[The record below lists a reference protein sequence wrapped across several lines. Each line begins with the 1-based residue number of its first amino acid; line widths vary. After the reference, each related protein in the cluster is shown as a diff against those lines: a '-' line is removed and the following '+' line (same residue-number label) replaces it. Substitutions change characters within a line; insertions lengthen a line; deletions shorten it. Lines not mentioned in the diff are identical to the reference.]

1 MIVAAIAMM
10 CLAANAVEPPIG
22 DSGPRRLILAHYMPW
37 YVAKPHSRVWGWH
50 WTMNHFDPEKIEG
63 GKRQI
68 ASHFYPLIGAYD
80 SGDPHVLEYHLLTMK
95 LAGIDGVIVDWYG
108 RQKFNDYAI
117 LHNNTTRLVD
127 QVRRLGMKI
136 VVCYE
141 DQTIPRLVA
150 AGRVKPDGRVPHA
163 ISEID
168 WLANHWFKLDAYVRL
183 DGKPVLLSFGFNGL
197 TQKEWTRALSKL
209 KSPVSYFSEHSRRN
223 GAVGAFDWPIPKK
236 GVAAVDG
243 FRTASRQWSRSIP
256 VAFPRFVDVYKA
268 AKVHESYGR
277 IEDRRGATFRLT
289 LQKALASRSRL
300 VQIATWNDW
309 GEGTVI
315 EPSREYGFRDLEV
328 VQSLRR
334 KHIDPSFEPSAADLR
349 LPRRLFDRRRRASRP
364 AQHRELD
371 RVAGWISSG
380 QRSRARSALA
390 VD

>member
-1 MIVAAIAMM
+1 M
-10 CLAANAVEPPIG
+10 
-22 DSGPRRLILAHYMPW
+22 
-37 YVAKPHSRVWGWH
+37 
-50 WTMNHFDPEKIEG
+50 
-63 GKRQI
+63 
-68 ASHFYPLIGAYD
+68 
-80 SGDPHVLEYHLLTMK
+80 
-95 LAGIDGVIVDWYG
+95 
-108 RQKFNDYAI
+108 
-117 LHNNTTRLVD
+117 
-127 QVRRLGMKI
+127 
-136 VVCYE
+136 
-141 DQTIPRLVA
+141 
-150 AGRVKPDGRVPHA
+150 
-163 ISEID
+163 
-168 WLANHWFKLDAYVRL
+168 
-183 DGKPVLLSFGFNGL
+183 
-197 TQKEWTRALSKL
+197 
-209 KSPVSYFSEHSRRN
+209 
-223 GAVGAFDWPIPKK
+223 
-236 GVAAVDG
+236 
-243 FRTASRQWSRSIP
+243 
-256 VAFPRFVDVYKA
+256 AFPRFVDVYKA

-328 VQSLRR
+328 VKSLRR

>member
-1 MIVAAIAMM
+1 AAWPAGGNAKPTEIANDRIGNRRLSFTTNELAEKRNWKNPVRRTHQSRPSQQTGLTTIVHPRDTPTYWSGDPRPELKSRPGNRTVKMFRSSMIVAAVAMM
-10 CLAANAVEPPIG
+10 CLAANAAEPPIG

-150 AGRVKPDGRVPHA
+150 AGRVKPDGRVSHA

-168 WLANHWFKLDAYVRL
+168 WLASHWFKLDAYVRL

-197 TQKEWTRALSKL
+197 TQKEWT
-209 KSPVSYFSEHSRRN
+209 
-223 GAVGAFDWPIPKK
+223 
-236 GVAAVDG
+236 
-243 FRTASRQWSRSIP
+243 
-256 VAFPRFVDVYKA
+256 
-268 AKVHESYGR
+268 
-277 IEDRRGATFRLT
+277 
-289 LQKALASRSRL
+289 
-300 VQIATWNDW
+300 
-309 GEGTVI
+309 
-315 EPSREYGFRDLEV
+315 
-328 VQSLRR
+328 
-334 KHIDPSFEPSAADLR
+334 
-349 LPRRLFDRRRRASRP
+349 
-364 AQHRELD
+364 
-371 RVAGWISSG
+371 
-380 QRSRARSALA
+380 
-390 VD
+390 